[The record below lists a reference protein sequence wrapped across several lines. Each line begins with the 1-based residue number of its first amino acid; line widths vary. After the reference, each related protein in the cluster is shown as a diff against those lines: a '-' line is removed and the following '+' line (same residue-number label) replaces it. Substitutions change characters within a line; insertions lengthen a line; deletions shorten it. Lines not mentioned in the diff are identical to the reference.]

1 MMSWISLV
9 ETQGHEIEKWTFE
22 SKQRMVRVVLVM
34 LFVYSSIEL
43 KKPLLKLK
51 TFVLMCLSMT
61 LLF

>member
-1 MMSWISLV
+1 M

-34 LFVYSSIEL
+34 LFVYSSIKF

-51 TFVLMCLSMT
+51 TFVFRVFKHDLTFLAGGRD
-61 LLF
+61 